1 MLFKYL
7 LCQQPLT
14 ILFHEES
21 FKFNAEKCL
30 VIKIWK
36 WKKWIILS
44 FECFYWQY
52 WSLRNPSR
60 AGSYKTSAVDSK
72 KGVMRSQFH
81 LKRPLPLLSG
91 NLFQLISITLL
102 TPFANIPATQ
112 IPAVTQI
119 DWPFVIIT
127 VKTLNF
133 HGKFWEFKNMVS
145 GNLRSR
151 SASNDKLL
159 FTIIV
164 KKICRWCFRTPVLF
178 YYYPTIH
185 LLLIPMSI
193 CTSQSLL
200 SHPYV
205 VNELLDR
212 HCDAQNRHRN

>member
-1 MLFKYL
+1 MFL
-7 LCQQPLT
+7 LT
-14 ILFHEES
+14 ILVVEKPFTGWVLQNIS
-21 FKFNAEKCL
+21 GRFKKRCDEKP
-30 VIKIWK
+30 I
-36 WKKWIILS
+36 S
-44 FECFYWQY
+44 FEKAF
-52 WSLRNPSR
+52 
-60 AGSYKTSAVDSK
+60 TT
-72 KGVMRSQFH
+72 
-81 LKRPLPLLSG
+81 
-91 NLFQLISITLL
+91 LIRKPFPINFDY
-102 TPFANIPATQ
+102 TPHTFCQHSCCNT
-112 IPAVTQI
+112 